1 MFFTALT
8 KNRAVI
14 FVYNNFS
21 FYRAYIKVIDETCI
35 FIFDAKKKLIYFI
48 LYSFRIVQG
57 GS

>member
-14 FVYNNFS
+14 FVYNIS

-35 FIFDAKKKLIYFI
+35 FIFDAKTKLIYFI

-57 GS
+57 GP